1 MNAVVTAKTEN
12 ALQKLSVED
21 SSRIRNRQIRKDSTD
36 GRKTGKTV
44 DKIREAEAE

>member
-21 SSRIRNRQIRKDSTD
+21 SSRIRTEGVDAPAQTA
-36 GRKTGKTV
+36 GKLI
-44 DKIREAEAE
+44 K